1 MTSTELKAQIDSQI
15 TNETTAN
22 AITPTDVG
30 TNLKDI
36 VDYVDQEIDL
46 IPIVIAKTSGSIT
59 LSATPQV
66 LPYDTNSCSFSGGK
80 AYLPATTEINR
91 EILVIAIENIE
102 IRANVANSA
111 KMFTTFNTFITSV
124 TLAQYEMYRFTY
136 IGFGSG
142 TGGSVGGFWKAEQI

>member
-30 TNLKDI
+30 TNLKKV
-36 VDYVDQEIDL
+36 VDYVDQQV
-46 IPIVIAKTSGSIT
+46 PNKTATSTT

-66 LPYDTNSCSFSGGK
+66 LPSDINSVTFGGGI
-80 AYLPATTEINR
+80 AYLPDTTIIGKEV
-91 EILVIAIENIE
+91 LVISNATGIE
-102 IRANVANSA
+102 IRANVGNTN
-111 KMFTTFNTFITSV
+111 KMFETFNTFVASV
-124 TLAQYEMYRFTY
+124 TLAQYEMFRFTY

>member
-30 TNLKDI
+30 TNLKEV
-36 VDYVDQEIDL
+36 VDYVDQQV
-46 IPIVIAKTSGSIT
+46 PNKTATSTT

-66 LPYDTNSCSFSGGK
+66 LPSDINSVTFGGGI
-80 AYLPATTEINR
+80 AYLPDTTIIGKEV
-91 EILVIAIENIE
+91 LVISNATGIE
-102 IRANVANSA
+102 IRANVGNTN
-111 KMFTTFNTFITSV
+111 KMFETFNTFVASV
-124 TLAQYEMYRFTY
+124 TLAQYEMFRFTY

-142 TGGSVGGFWKAEQI
+142 TGGSVGGYWKAEQI

>member
-1 MTSTELKAQIDSQI
+1 MTNTELKAQIDSQI

-91 EILVIAIENIE
+91 EILVIATANNIE

-136 IGFGSG
+136 IGFGTEG
-142 TGGSVGGFWKAEQI
+142 YWKAELI

>member
-1 MTSTELKAQIDSQI
+1 MTNTELKAQIDSQI
-15 TNETTAN
+15 TNETSAN

-30 TNLKDI
+30 TNLKAV

-46 IPIVIAKTSGSIT
+46 IPIVIAKTSGAIT

-80 AYLPATTEINR
+80 AYLPATTEINK
-91 EILVIAIENIE
+91 EVLVIATSSNIE

-111 KMFTTFNTFITSV
+111 KMFTTFNTFITSI
-124 TLAQYEMYRFTY
+124 TLNQFEMYRFTY
-136 IGFGSG
+136 IGFATEGY
-142 TGGSVGGFWKAEQI
+142 WKAELL

>member
-30 TNLKDI
+30 TNLKEI
-36 VDYVDQEIDL
+36 VDYVDQQV
-46 IPIVIAKTSGSIT
+46 PIRTATSTT

-66 LPYDTNSCSFSGGK
+66 LPSDINSCSFGGGI
-80 AYLPATTEINR
+80 AYLPTTTIIGKE
-91 EILVIAIENIE
+91 VIVISVSANIV
-102 IRANVANSA
+102 IRANEGNTN
-111 KMFTTFNTFITSV
+111 KMFEVFNTFVSSV

-142 TGGSVGGFWKAEQI
+142 TGGSVGGYWKAEQI

>member
-91 EILVIAIENIE
+91 EILVIATANNIE

-136 IGFGSG
+136 IGFGTEG
-142 TGGSVGGFWKAEQI
+142 YWKAELI